1 MRFSR
6 RAVAV
11 RLHPSALSREEPAC
25 GKEDKM
31 IFALAVGIGLF
42 AGGVLVV
49 ARWRGQVAVR
59 RELGA
64 AARRVRGGSL
74 DKEHG
79 RKHAGHE
86 APCSSREQGRA
97 AALN

>member
-1 MRFSR
+1 
-6 RAVAV
+6 
-11 RLHPSALSREEPAC
+11 
-25 GKEDKM
+25 M

-79 RKHAGHE
+79 RKHAGMRRRALLGSKVARRRSTDGTAGA
-86 APCSSREQGRA
+86 AP
-97 AALN
+97 